1 MKKNIEDRGLIY
13 LRKMISANL
22 YWYAKSAFATDSVRD
37 IAVDRIVKAIDKNYV
52 LKEKDSNHKE

>member
-1 MKKNIEDRGLIY
+1 
-13 LRKMISANL
+13 MISANL
-22 YWYAKSAFATDSVRD
+22 YWYAKSAFANDAVRA